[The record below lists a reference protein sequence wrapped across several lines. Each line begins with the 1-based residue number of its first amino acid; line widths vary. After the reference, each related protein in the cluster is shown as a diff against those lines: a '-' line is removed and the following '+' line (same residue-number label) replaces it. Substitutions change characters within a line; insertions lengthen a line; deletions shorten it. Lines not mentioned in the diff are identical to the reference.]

1 VFRCS
6 VWYRTLRKEYRLK
19 ALESRELRK
28 IFGPRRDE
36 VTRKR
41 RRLHNVELPDLYSS
55 SNVCRESKSRIMRW
69 AVM

>member
-1 VFRCS
+1 
-6 VWYRTLRKEYRLK
+6 
-19 ALESRELRK
+19 LESRELRK